1 MKISGR
7 EGNLSAA
14 WIVLLSTRLTPSA
27 GGVKLA
33 DRRCRTALTGER
45 KGQHVEAQIA
55 GGGGML
61 SKMPTPMVHL
71 AKNSASLGEFAKQAA
86 SSAAGGGYSF
96 SPEEIDAVLSQWE
109 QLRDDLQND
118 VDEANKIAGVQ
129 APGNEP
135 ASNTFVGSANPAGQ
149 ALLQQTMSMLKHTQ
163 QYIEALKKAKGV
175 TEAADEQAAEDAGKA
190 GNGVLG

>member
-1 MKISGR
+1 M
-7 EGNLSAA
+7 
-14 WIVLLSTRLTPSA
+14 
-27 GGVKLA
+27 
-33 DRRCRTALTGER
+33 
-45 KGQHVEAQIA
+45 EAQIA
-55 GGGGML
+55 GGGGGML
-61 SKMPTPMVHL
+61 SKMPTPMVHMT
-71 AKNSASLGEFAKQAA
+71 KNTASLGEFAKQAA

-118 VDEANKIAGVQ
+118 VDEANRIAGVQ

-149 ALLQQTMSMLKHTQ
+149 ALLQQTMSMLKHTE

-175 TEAADEQAAEDAGKA
+175 TEAADTQAAEDAGKA
-190 GNGVLG
+190 GGVLG